1 MKALQFNLETIY
13 LDWFNNYIS
22 PSNMAME
29 YGVDTKTMIRIIEL
43 ARDVYT
49 MAYNHK
55 EDVPNVAW

>member
-22 PSNMAME
+22 PATMAMD
-29 YGVDTKTMIRIIEL
+29 YGVDTDTMIRIIEL

-55 EDVPNVAW
+55 EDVPNVTW